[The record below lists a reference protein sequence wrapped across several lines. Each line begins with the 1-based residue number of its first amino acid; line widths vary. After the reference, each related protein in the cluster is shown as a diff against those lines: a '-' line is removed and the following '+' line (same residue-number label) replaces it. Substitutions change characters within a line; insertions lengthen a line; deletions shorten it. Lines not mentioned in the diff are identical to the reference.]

1 MNEKKVLLRFHVS
14 NERERKAWELLL
26 QRKQQDGCSY
36 GDVVMDALLAGED
49 HATEISTE
57 QEDRI
62 VERIK
67 AALASC
73 TIQPVQTVTF
83 ASSASVP
90 AVADEAAAPDE
101 IDSYALV
108 DWDFAGSEND

>member
-1 MNEKKVLLRFHVS
+1 MNEKKVLLRFHLS

-49 HATEISTE
+49 HAAEISAE

-62 VERIK
+62 VERIT
-67 AALASC
+67 AAFASC
-73 TIQPVQTVTF
+73 TIQPMQTL
-83 ASSASVP
+83 ASIPSASVP
-90 AVADEAAAPDE
+90 EVADKVAAPDE

-108 DWDFAGSEND
+108 DWDFAGSGND

>member
-1 MNEKKVLLRFHVS
+1 MSEKKVLLRFHLS
-14 NERERKAWELLL
+14 NERERMAWELLL

-49 HATEISTE
+49 HTTEISAE

-62 VERIK
+62 VERITT
-67 AALASC
+67 AFATRA
-73 TIQPVQTVTF
+73 IQTV
-83 ASSASVP
+83 ASAPSASVP
-90 AVADEAAAPDE
+90 EVADEVAKPDE

-108 DWDFAGSEND
+108 DWDFVGSGND